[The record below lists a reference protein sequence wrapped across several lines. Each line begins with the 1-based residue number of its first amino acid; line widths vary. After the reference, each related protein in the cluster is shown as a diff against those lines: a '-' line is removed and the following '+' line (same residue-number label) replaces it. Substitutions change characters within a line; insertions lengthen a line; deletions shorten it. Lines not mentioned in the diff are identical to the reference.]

1 LKNNYIFTLNIKK
14 ELIKYLMMNNNK
26 NFSLKIIPRAEKLQ
40 FASRGFDKNSK
51 IKLKNK
57 ILDDKLS
64 VVF

>member
-1 LKNNYIFTLNIKK
+1 
-14 ELIKYLMMNNNK
+14 MMNNNK